1 MPEGLP
7 LSHRFGRDRHVL
19 ALKRERVLT
28 LLYLGFAIVAPSATL
43 AEVAD
48 GAVRDV

>member
-7 LSHRFGRDRHVL
+7 LSHRIGRDRHVL

-28 LLYLGFAIVAPSATL
+28 LLYLDFAIDTPVSNL
-43 AEVAD
+43 
-48 GAVRDV
+48 GRGC